1 MAMAATTIHR
11 ALMGSPR
18 RSATTPSAQAPSTA
32 SASQG
37 SWRTRGES
45 LFMTTPGLGAGTAD
59 PDKLRQP
66 CGAGTGAGRTAT
78 GQRRL
83 GYSWPMQQETNM
95 QATDERRRFSRI
107 AFDASVELSDGTQ
120 TWTGTLRDIS
130 LRGLL
135 VEEPADWSAAPGS
148 TLQARVL
155 LDPATSL
162 EMQVELRHRRDG
174 LLGFACQH
182 IDIDSISHLRRLVE
196 LNLGDPSL
204 LERALTALGPA
215 DD

>member
-1 MAMAATTIHR
+1 
-11 ALMGSPR
+11 
-18 RSATTPSAQAPSTA
+18 
-32 SASQG
+32 
-37 SWRTRGES
+37 
-45 LFMTTPGLGAGTAD
+45 
-59 PDKLRQP
+59 
-66 CGAGTGAGRTAT
+66 
-78 GQRRL
+78 
-83 GYSWPMQQETNM
+83 M

-107 AFDASVELSDGTQ
+107 AFDASVELSDGAR

-162 EMQVELRHRRDG
+162 EMQVELRHSRDG

-182 IDIDSISHLRRLVE
+182 IDIDSIGHLRRLVE

-204 LERALTALGPA
+204 LERELAALGPA